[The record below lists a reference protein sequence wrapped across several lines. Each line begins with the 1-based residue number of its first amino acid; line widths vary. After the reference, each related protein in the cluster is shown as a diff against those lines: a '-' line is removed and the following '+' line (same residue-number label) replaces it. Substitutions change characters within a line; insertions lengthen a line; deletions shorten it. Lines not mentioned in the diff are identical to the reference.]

1 MTGGTSAFRRLG
13 RSVTRIPVV
22 GSPARAAYAK
32 LEHRLWVHVFTPLRY
47 RRLAAANRARDF
59 VNARAH
65 TARNVTRGN
74 SRSAYQ
80 RLYSSDKLLS
90 EYLAPERLEFYDVVA
105 AVAAGL
111 EPRSV
116 VDVGCGTGHLLR
128 ALLDRREI
136 AEAAGLDYAAAA
148 IERARR
154 LVPEGTFTVGDL
166 HTFDAGRTFDVVLCT
181 EVLEHVEDPGAARRR
196 AGTSR
201 LTRRACR
208 RDGARRRSGRLGGT
222 RELLVARRVRS
233 VSRPARSRRR
243 SSRRRRRPARRRPCR
258 ALARRVSPQPSFR
271 A

>member
-22 GSPARAAYAK
+22 GSPVRAAYARV
-32 LEHRLWVHVFTPLRY
+32 EHRLWVHVFTPLRY

-74 SRSAYQ
+74 SRSAYET
-80 RLYSSDKLLS
+80 LYSSDKLLS

-116 VDVGCGTGHLLR
+116 VDVGCGSGHLLR

-136 AEAAGLDYAAAA
+136 ADAAGLDYAAAA

-154 LVPEGTFTVGDL
+154 LVPEGTFTVGDI

-181 EVLEHVEDPGAARRR
+181 EVLEHVEDPGAARHALGRLVSPGGHVVATVPDGEQDEWEGHANFWSRDEFGAFLDPLGAVDVRVVGGDVLLAVVR
-196 AGTSR
+196 AG
-201 LTRRACR
+201 
-208 RDGARRRSGRLGGT
+208 
-222 RELLVARRVRS
+222 
-233 VSRPARSRRR
+233 RPPDA
-243 SSRRRRRPARRRPCR
+243 
-258 ALARRVSPQPSFR
+258 
-271 A
+271 